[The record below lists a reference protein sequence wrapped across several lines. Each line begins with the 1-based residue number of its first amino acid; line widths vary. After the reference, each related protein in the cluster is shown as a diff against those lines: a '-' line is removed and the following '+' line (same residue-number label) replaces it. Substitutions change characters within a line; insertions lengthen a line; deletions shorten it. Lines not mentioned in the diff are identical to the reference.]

1 MMLSRSFFRSLQ
13 TRASIRH
20 GSALNAARAFS
31 KLTSPSSRKGSKGQQ
46 AALETPD
53 SKAPEFDFDEEA
65 ARIIRKI
72 YDQALPMEKT
82 NPGFEVSYDPDEPS
96 LVIFT
101 AKGKL
106 AFSKDTT
113 RPVLIY
119 QSFNSGSHNY
129 MFNTDEGLWL
139 SDQDEHDIRGIVTRD
154 LIKHNIGMPNLD

>member
-1 MMLSRSFFRSLQ
+1 MLLSRSFFRCLQ
-13 TRASIRH
+13 TRASVQH
-20 GSALNAARAFS
+20 GSVSNVRAFS
-31 KLTSPSSRKGSKGQQ
+31 KLTAPSSRKGNKGQQ
-46 AALETPD
+46 APTETSEP
-53 SKAPEFDFDEEA
+53 KAPEFDFDEEA

-72 YDQALPMEKT
+72 YDETLPMEKS
-82 NPGFEVSYDPDEPS
+82 NPGFEVSYDPEEPS

-129 MFNTDEGLWL
+129 MFNAEQRLWL

>member
-1 MMLSRSFFRSLQ
+1 VQCGSVLISRSL
-13 TRASIRH
+13 
-20 GSALNAARAFS
+20 S
-31 KLTSPSSRKGSKGQQ
+31 KLTGPSSRKGSKSQQ
-46 AALETPD
+46 TQTEASEP
-53 SKAPEFDFDEEA
+53 KAPEFDFDDEA
-65 ARIIRKI
+65 AKIIRKI
-72 YDQALPMEKT
+72 YDEALPMEKD
-82 NPGFEVSYDPDEPS
+82 NAGFEVSYDPEEPS

-129 MFNTDEGLWL
+129 MFHAEEGLWL

-154 LIKHNIGMPNLD
+154 LIKHNIGMPNLN